1 MVSNFKKSVF
11 KKLKLWTVKIFP
23 IRFVTF
29 LSRWIVAEYQHR
41 KWITVNTVIQHTN
54 TKYRYALNESLQKMR
69 NFFHFYHGATAT
81 VGQGLLIIEDSYH
94 SDTPQPVG
102 LLLTS
107 YQPDAETSTW
117 QHSTIITDRQ
127 TDRQA
132 DRHHN
137 PSKRATAEPRLRP
150 RDHWDRLST
159 SLVS

>member
-69 NFFHFYHGATAT
+69 NFFHFYHGATAP

-94 SDTPQPVG
+94 SHTPQPVG

-127 TDRQA
+127 TETTIPASERPQNHASD
-132 DRHHN
+132 
-137 PSKRATAEPRLRP
+137 RAT
-150 RDHWDRLST
+150 T
-159 SLVS
+159 GIG